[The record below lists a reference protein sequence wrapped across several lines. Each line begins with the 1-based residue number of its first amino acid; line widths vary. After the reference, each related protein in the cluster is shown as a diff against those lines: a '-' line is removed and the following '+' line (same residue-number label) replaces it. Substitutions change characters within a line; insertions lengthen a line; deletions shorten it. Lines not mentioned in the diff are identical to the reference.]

1 MRVHRTHL
9 RDELIELFSDP
20 EILQKTI
27 EWRLIDDHSREEEG
41 VIAGVERDI
50 FSTIWQTV
58 FCSYTLGD
66 VEKVPCVRLDLKKSQ
81 WEAIGLVLTYGL
93 KYCSYILFPHGQLTC

>member
-1 MRVHRTHL
+1 MRVHRTHS

-20 EILQKTI
+20 EILQQTI
-27 EWRLIDDHSREEEG
+27 EWRLIDGHSREEEG
-41 VIAGVERDI
+41 VIAGVERDV

-66 VEKVPCVRLDLKKSQ
+66 VEKVPCIRLDLKKSQ
-81 WEAIGLVLTYGL
+81 WEVSNRSCADIWLQ
-93 KYCSYILFPHGQLTC
+93 IL

>member
-1 MRVHRTHL
+1 MRVHRTHA

-20 EILQKTI
+20 EILQQTI

-41 VIAGVERDI
+41 VIAGVERDV

-66 VEKVPCVRLDLKKSQ
+66 VEKVPCIRLDLKKSQ
-81 WEAIGLVLTYGL
+81 WEASNRSCADIWFQ
-93 KYCSYILFPHGQLTC
+93 IL

>member
-1 MRVHRTHL
+1 MRVHRTHS

-20 EILQKTI
+20 EILQQTI

-50 FSTIWQTV
+50 FSTIWQTA

-66 VEKVPCVRLDLKKSQ
+66 VEKVPCILKSLSGKQ
-81 WEAIGLVLTYGL
+81 ATGLVASCADIWLQ
-93 KYCSYILFPHGQLTC
+93 IL